1 MKHLKLNNLHFRQ
14 TLDAFAKRKT
24 AEGKSH
30 SHIHGVTNHAKE
42 FLYFLEQQ
50 QTTQLT
56 QIIQTDIDAY
66 FTYLQYRPN
75 SRREGGLSNAYLQ
88 KHREA
93 VLRLMEYIKNV
104 AIGHSGYYIQKF
116 KVNPIPKDILTE
128 DEIAILFKQCQPT
141 IDGIR
146 NKAILSL
153 LYGCGLRKGELH
165 RLNVADLDVIKDTL
179 RIKKSKTAHQR
190 DVPVSQKVKNH
201 LEEYLYHI
209 RELLVPEHTK
219 ETAFILNN
227 QGRRL
232 SLQGIQSKMKAIA
245 RQSGINKPITAHRLR
260 HAIATH
266 LLEHFSIEEIALF
279 LGHKNIDS
287 SQIYTHLKYTTYG

>member
-1 MKHLKLNNLHFRQ
+1 MKHLKLHNLHFRQ

-30 SHIHGVTNHAKE
+30 SHIQSITYHAKE
-42 FLYFLEQQ
+42 FLHFLEQQ
-50 QTTQLT
+50 QITQLT
-56 QIIQTDIDAY
+56 TITQTQIDDY

-75 SRREGGLSNAYLQ
+75 TRREGGLSNAYLQ

-104 AIGHSGYYIQKF
+104 DVGHSGYHIPKF
-116 KVNPIPKDILTE
+116 KVDSIPKDILTE
-128 DEIAILFKQCQPT
+128 GEVALLFKQCPPT
-141 IDGIR
+141 MDGIR
-146 NKAILSL
+146 NKAMLSL

-165 RLNVADLDVIKDTL
+165 RLNVADFDIIKDTL

-190 DVPVSQKVKNH
+190 DVPVSQQVKTN

-209 RELLVPEHTK
+209 RELHLPEHSQ

-227 QGRRL
+227 NGKRL
-232 SLQGIQSKMKAIA
+232 SLHGIQHKVKTIA
-245 RQSGINKPITAHRLR
+245 QQSGINKPITAHRLR